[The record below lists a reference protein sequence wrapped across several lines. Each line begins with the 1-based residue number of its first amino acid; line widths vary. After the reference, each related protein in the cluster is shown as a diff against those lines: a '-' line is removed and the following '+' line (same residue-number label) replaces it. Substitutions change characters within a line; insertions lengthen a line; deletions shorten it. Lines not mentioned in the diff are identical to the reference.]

1 MSKPFYTA
9 AAIGDL
15 EDILEFI
22 SRDKPGAAVSWVKKM
37 EAKCIAIALTPETG
51 DRMPNWGKMFEL
63 SPIGR
68 SMIFHRYVGGRLEIL
83 RVVPGGVN
91 IFGL

>member
-15 EDILEFI
+15 KDILEFI
-22 SRDKPGAAVSWVKKM
+22 SRDKPGAAVSWVEKI

-51 DRMPNWGKMFEL
+51 DRMPNLGARCSSQPDWAL
-63 SPIGR
+63 
-68 SMIFHRYVGGRLEIL
+68 HDLYWDVGGRLEIL

-91 IFGL
+91 IFEL